1 MKIIL
6 NNVKVP
12 VIHNFEDVIRASQE
26 KIHDLDNIRIYKK
39 SIDARRKN
47 DIHYVYSV
55 VGDTNRN
62 IEIFKDVTPY
72 RETERVEL
80 DTPLSDKKI
89 VIVGMGPCGLFAGL
103 ILAQHGYKPVILER
117 GEDVDSRHRTIKN
130 SQNNSTINPQSNIQ
144 FGEGGAGTF
153 SDGKLTTRIG
163 DPMQKFVLE
172 TFVKFGAPE
181 EILYLSKPHIGTDLL
196 RGIIKN
202 IREEIISLGGEVK
215 FNSFVKDIGFI
226 DKKVAFVETDEEKID
241 CDSVILAI
249 GHSSRDTYEM
259 LNKKGVVMEAKPF
272 AAGVRIEH
280 KRDFINFSQ
289 YGEFAKEN
297 ILPTA
302 DYKLTFNGNRNC
314 FSFCMCPGGSVVNA
328 SSEEGMICVNGMSEH
343 ARMAD
348 NSNSAIVVNVRP
360 EDFNNNPME
369 GIEFQRKYEKLAFM
383 QGGGDYSAPV
393 QLAKDFLKNKLSKGF
408 EDVNPSFNGN
418 TKFADLRK
426 CLPDFIVNGLCEG
439 LTDFNRKIKGYTD
452 CGSVLTGVEMR
463 TSAPLRI
470 VRTEIGEAQ
479 GFHGL
484 FPAGEGAGYAGGIMS
499 AAIDGIKSAV
509 KVSTYLK

>member
-6 NNVKVP
+6 NNIKVP
-12 VIHNFEDVIRASQE
+12 VIHDFEDVINASQE
-26 KIHDLDNIRIYKK
+26 KIHDLDNIVIYKK
-39 SIDARRKN
+39 SLDARRKN

-55 VGDTNRN
+55 AGETKKNVTNLKDVFIFKN
-62 IEIFKDVTPY
+62 IEDVVLKLPENNRT
-72 RETERVEL
+72 
-80 DTPLSDKKI
+80 I

-103 ILAQHGYKPVILER
+103 VLARFGYKPIILER
-117 GEDVDSRHRTIKN
+117 GEDVDSRHCTIKN
-130 SQNNSTINPQSNIQ
+130 SQKNSFLNSQSNIQ

-172 TFVKFGAPE
+172 TFVKYGAPE
-181 EILYLSKPHIGTDLL
+181 DIIYLSKPHIGTDLL

-202 IREEIISLGGEVK
+202 IRKEIISLGGEVK
-215 FNSFVKDIGFI
+215 FNSFVKDIGFADI
-226 DKKVAFVETDEEKID
+226 KVSYVETEEEKIY
-241 CDSVILAI
+241 CDAVILAI

-259 LNKKGVVMEAKPF
+259 LYKKGVVMEAKPF

-280 KRDFINFSQ
+280 KREFINYSQ
-289 YGEFAKEN
+289 YGEMAKEN

-302 DYKLTFNGNRNC
+302 DYKLTYNGDRNC

-328 SSEEGMICVNGMSEH
+328 SSEEGMLCVNGMSEH

-393 QLAKDFLKNKLSKGF
+393 HLAKDFIVGKMSTAF
-408 EDVNPSFNGN
+408 EDVFPSYNGN

-426 CLPDFIVNGLCEG
+426 CLPDFIVGGLCDG
-439 LTDFNRKIKGYTD
+439 LIDFNRKIKGYTD
-452 CGSVLTGVEMR
+452 GGAVLTGVEMR

-470 VRTEIGEAQ
+470 VRNEAGEAQ
-479 GFHGL
+479 GFCGL

-499 AAIDGIKSAV
+499 AAIDGIKSAI
-509 KVSTYLK
+509 KVTDYLK

>member
-6 NNVKVP
+6 NNIKVP
-12 VIHNFEDVIRASQE
+12 VIHNLEDVIRASQN
-26 KIHDLDNIRIYKK
+26 KIRDLDNISIYKK
-39 SIDARRKN
+39 SIDARHKN

-55 VGDTNRN
+55 VGDTKKNVEN
-62 IEIFKDVTPY
+62 LKDVGVFKT
-72 RETERVEL
+72 TEEVTL
-80 DTPLSDKKI
+80 DAPRNDKRI
-89 VIVGMGPCGLFAGL
+89 VVVGMGPCGLFAGL
-103 ILAQHGYKPVILER
+103 ILSRHGYKPVILER
-117 GEDVDSRHRTIKN
+117 GEDVDSRHRTIEKSQKN
-130 SQNNSTINPQSNIQ
+130 FTINPQSNIQ

-163 DPMQKFVLE
+163 DPMQKYVLE
-172 TFVKFGAPE
+172 TFVKYGAPE

-215 FNSFVKDIGFI
+215 FNSCVKNIGF
-226 DKKVAFVETDEEKID
+226 DNNKVSFIETKEEKIK
-241 CDSVILAI
+241 CDAVILAI
-249 GHSSRDTYEM
+249 GHSSRDTYKM
-259 LNKKGVVMEAKPF
+259 LYKKGIVMEAKPF

-280 KRDFINFSQ
+280 KREFINYSQ
-289 YGEFAKEN
+289 YGEIAYEN

-314 FSFCMCPGGSVVNA
+314 FSFCMCPGGAVVNA
-328 SSEEGMICVNGMSEH
+328 SSEEGMLCVNGMSEH

-348 NSNSAIVVNVRP
+348 NSNSAIVVNVKP

-369 GIEFQRKYEKLAFM
+369 GIEFQRKYEKLAFE

-393 QLAKDFLKNKLSKGF
+393 QLAKDFLVDKVSTGF
-408 EDVNPSFNGN
+408 EEVIPSYNGN

-426 CLPDFIVNGLCEG
+426 CLPGFIINGLCDG
-439 LTDFNRKIKGYTD
+439 LIDFNRKIKGYTD
-452 CGSVLTGVEMR
+452 RGAVLTGVEMR

-470 VRTEIGEAQ
+470 LRNETGEAQ
-479 GFHGL
+479 GFSGL

-499 AAIDGIKSAV
+499 AAIDGIKSAI
-509 KVSTYLK
+509 KVSEFLK

>member
-6 NNVKVP
+6 NNIKVP
-12 VIHNFEDVIRASQE
+12 VIHTFEDVIMASQE

-55 VGDTNRN
+55 VGDTKKNVEK
-62 IEIFKDVTPY
+62 IKDVTLY
-72 RETERVEL
+72 KETEEVIL
-80 DTPLSDKKI
+80 NAPSNDKKI

-103 ILAQHGYKPVILER
+103 ILARHGYNPVILER
-117 GEDVDSRHRTIKN
+117 GEDVDSRHRTVMN
-130 SQNNSTINPQSNIQ
+130 SQKNSTINLQSNIQ

-172 TFVKFGAPE
+172 TFVKYGAPE

-202 IREEIISLGGEVK
+202 IREEIISLGGEVR
-215 FNSFVKDIGFI
+215 FNSCVKDIGFAG
-226 DKKVAFVETDEEKID
+226 DKISYVETDEEKIS
-241 CDSVILAI
+241 CDSLILAI
-249 GHSSRDTYEM
+249 GHSSRDTYNM
-259 LNKKGVVMEAKPF
+259 LYKKGVVMEAKPF

-280 KRDFINFSQ
+280 KRDFINMSQ
-289 YGEFAKEN
+289 YGEIAKEN

-302 DYKLTFNGNRNC
+302 DYKLTFNGDRNC
-314 FSFCMCPGGSVVNA
+314 FSFCMCPGGTVVNA
-328 SSEEGMICVNGMSEH
+328 SSEEGMLCVNGMSEH
-343 ARMAD
+343 ARKAD

-360 EDFNNNPME
+360 EDFNNNPMD
-369 GIEFQRKYEKLAFM
+369 GIDFQRKYEKLAFI

-393 QLAKDFLKNKLSKGF
+393 QLAKDFLNDRVSKGF
-408 EDVNPSFNGN
+408 EDIFPSYNGN

-426 CLPDFIVNGLCEG
+426 CLPEFIVNGLCDG
-439 LTDFNRKIKGYTD
+439 LSDFNRKIKGYTD

-470 VRTEIGEAQ
+470 VRDETGEAQ

-499 AAIDGIKSAV
+499 AAIDGIKTAI